1 MIEKKDEALKQREKL
16 LGDVDET
23 GKKATL
29 APLAQP
35 GDAKPTDPLDL
46 LDSDAAQGRFE
57 QVKQKLYDDIMGE
70 VRRGLSDAFIYIFNF
85 KIFFRFCFRI
95 REGCAQHAC
104 PAF

>member
-46 LDSDAAQGRFE
+46 LDSDAQGRFE
-57 QVKQKLYDDIMGE
+57 HVKQKLYDDIMGE
-70 VRRGLSDAFIYIFNF
+70 VRRGLSRCFYIHF
-85 KIFFRFCFRI
+85 KIFFRFCLKI